1 MEDMEA
7 LPVRF
12 PSRQHNH
19 SSCVNKLLGDAEEE
33 CRRQKLRFTE
43 HRRKV
48 LEIIASSHKPLGAY
62 DILEQMNF
70 SGRRQAPVVAY
81 RALDFLI
88 NLGLVHRLNSL
99 NAFVACMAVGE
110 DHTAQFLIC
119 RQCKNVGEL
128 NSNRFPSGS
137 KRMRW
142 RQDFRWTSS
151 WWKSSASVTNV
162 RSPDDS

>member
-12 PSRQHNH
+12 PTRQHNH

-62 DILEQMNF
+62 DILDKMNF

-88 NLGLVHRLNSL
+88 NLGLFGQS
-99 NAFVACMAVGE
+99 AFVVKIITTKAV
-110 DHTAQFLIC
+110 
-119 RQCKNVGEL
+119 R
-128 NSNRFPSGS
+128 
-137 KRMRW
+137 
-142 RQDFRWTSS
+142 
-151 WWKSSASVTNV
+151 ASVMVQSSTFFFACFKIILCNGHGAFDGV
-162 RSPDDS
+162 AKF